1 MHVFYYKVLFLDLL
15 DPAKKFSLMSQYEDF
30 SITEMVEQL
39 DDMFLAY
46 SIMKQRLERH
56 PNIILNLPH
65 MNKVASGIKAK

>member
-1 MHVFYYKVLFLDLL
+1 MDLL

-56 PNIILNLPH
+56 PNIILNLSH